1 MVIPANPG
9 TVYLVGAG
17 PGDPTLI
24 SVRGLA
30 LLRQAGVVV
39 YDRLVHPAL
48 VAEASSTAECIY
60 VGKSHARHTLR
71 QEEIN
76 ALLVERAQQGRVVV
90 RLKGG
95 DPFVFGRG
103 GEESQAL
110 ALAGVPFEIVPGVSS
125 AVGALA
131 YAGIPVTHRGVA
143 SAFTVVTGHLSDPAA
158 EQDWAVLARAGTLV
172 ILMGVG
178 RFPEI
183 ARGLLDNGCA
193 PETPVAAVR
202 CGTTSDQ
209 VVVQGT
215 LADVG
220 ERIAALRP
228 PAVIV
233 VGEVVNLRAMLGWF
247 SPAHAAPAGFLAE
260 ERLAPAAPLS
270 VPAPR
275 VSTRLEPAVPS

>member
-24 SVRGLA
+24 TVRGLA
-30 LLRQAGVVV
+30 LLRQADVVI

-48 VAEASSTAECIY
+48 VEEALPTAECIY

-76 ALLVERAQQGRVVV
+76 ALLVERAQQGHVVV

-103 GEESQAL
+103 GEEGGAL

-125 AVGALA
+125 AIGALA

-158 EQDWAVLARAGTLV
+158 EHDWATLARAGTLV

-183 ARGLLDNGCA
+183 ARRLVEHGCA
-193 PETPVAAVR
+193 PETPVAVVR
-202 CGTTSDQ
+202 CGTTADQ

-215 LADVG
+215 LAGVG
-220 ERIAALRP
+220 EQVALLRP

-233 VGEVVNLRAMLGWF
+233 VGEVVNLRTVLAWF
-247 SPAHAAPAGFLAE
+247 SPSHAVPTGFLAE
-260 ERLAPAAPLS
+260 DRVASPEPLGIP
-270 VPAPR
+270 VPRA
-275 VSTRLEPAVPS
+275 SAWHKPAVPS

>member
-17 PGDPTLI
+17 PGDPSLMT
-24 SVRGLA
+24 VRGLA

-48 VAEASSTAECIY
+48 VEEASPTAERIY
-60 VGKSHARHTLR
+60 VGKSHAHHTLR

-76 ALLVERAQQGRVVV
+76 ALLVERAQQGCVVV

-103 GEESQAL
+103 GEEGQAL
-110 ALAGVPFEIVPGVSS
+110 AQAGVPFEIVPGVSS
-125 AVGALA
+125 AIGALS

-158 EQDWAVLARAGTLV
+158 EHDWAALAKAGTLV

-178 RFPEI
+178 RFREI
-183 ARGLLDNGCA
+183 AQRLLQHGCA
-193 PETPVAAVR
+193 PDTPVAAVR

-209 VVVQGT
+209 VVVQGV
-215 LADVG
+215 LAGVA
-220 ERIAALRP
+220 ERVIALRT

-233 VGEVVNLRAMLGWF
+233 VGEVVNLRAVLGWF
-247 SPAHAAPAGFLAE
+247 SPEHAVPPGFLAE
-260 ERLAPAAPLS
+260 DRIVPAAPLGA
-270 VPAPR
+270 PAPR
-275 VSTRLEPAVPS
+275 VPARFEPAVSS